1 MLWYSTNRNDWY
13 GTNRNDWY
21 VYAGICSI
29 AHSFNITKADSIGLI
44 DSPYTHIEYWITLQE
59 KYSELQNYEYEQIP
73 RGRVI
78 FDTNKEKSIIYLD
91 KTLLYKSKINKVYDF
106 FNLNPEQSV
115 LKKDS
120 HYQI

>member
-1 MLWYSTNRNDWY
+1 MKIGIFWYWNNQVI
-13 GTNRNDWY
+13 G
-21 VYAGICSI
+21 I
-29 AHSFNITKADSIGLI
+29 AHSFNITADSIGLI

>member
-1 MLWYSTNRNDWY
+1 MKIGIFWYWNNQVI
-13 GTNRNDWY
+13 G
-21 VYAGICSI
+21 I

-44 DSPYTHIEYWITLQE
+44 DSPYTHVEYWVTLQE

-91 KTLLYKSKINKVYDF
+91 KTLLYKSKINRVYDF